1 MTTQFKIKKLESLF
15 KGNIVLFFIGERL
28 AIHYDR
34 EFKGYITLTDNI
46 RADYQSIR
54 VRLSGEAFTLECE
67 HEKTM
72 PTINS
77 Y

>member
-1 MTTQFKIKKLESLF
+1 MTTQAKIKTLESLF
-15 KGNIVLFFIGERL
+15 NGNLILFFIGERL
-28 AIHYDR
+28 AIHYNR
-34 EFKGYITLTDNI
+34 EFKGYITLTDNL

-54 VRLSGEAFTLECE
+54 VRLSKDAFKLECE
-67 HEKTM
+67 HEKTI

>member
-1 MTTQFKIKKLESLF
+1 MTTQFKIKTLESLF
-15 KGNIVLFFIGERL
+15 NGNLILFFIGERL
-28 AIHYDR
+28 AIHYNR
-34 EFKGYITLTDNI
+34 EFKGYITLTDNL

-54 VRLSGEAFTLECE
+54 VRLSKDAFKLECE
-67 HEKTM
+67 HEKTI

>member
-15 KGNIVLFFIGERL
+15 KGNLILFFIGERL
-28 AIHYDR
+28 AIHYNR

-54 VRLSGEAFTLECE
+54 VRLSKDAFKLERGA
-67 HEKTM
+67 
-72 PTINS
+72 
-77 Y
+77 